1 MYTPQGEPSLIRTK
15 YTRLVLTTIHRAS
28 SVDTSLE
35 VVRVVLLPVSAQN
48 IGEASTESLVFPA
61 FNCASYEIIQVH
73 YLPVG
78 RKYDNYHQHEE
89 DARSTDYQDDG
100 YGIGRHN

>member
-35 VVRVVLLPVSAQN
+35 VVRVVLFPVSAQDVS
-48 IGEASTESLVFPA
+48 EASTESLVFPA
-61 FNCASYEIIQVH
+61 FNCTSYKIIQIH
-73 YLPVG
+73 YSPIK
-78 RKYDNYHQHEE
+78 RKYDSYHQHEE
-89 DARSTDYQDDG
+89 DAHSTDYQDGG